1 LAARTF
7 LTAHPAPACP
17 CIDSS
22 CADLSKFG
30 AISRNGSG
38 GGGSG
43 GGLSLTERIINRFSH
58 PFFSQH
64 DVVLP
69 ASPETEEEVE
79 AMVDAILCQG
89 QAGAV
94 T

>member
-1 LAARTF
+1 
-7 LTAHPAPACP
+7 
-17 CIDSS
+17 
-22 CADLSKFG
+22 
-30 AISRNGSG
+30 
-38 GGGSG
+38 
-43 GGLSLTERIINRFSH
+43 LSLTERIINRFSH